1 MMEMYESDDFYL
13 SFAKHV
19 RHAPDDVPKETHKEI
34 REKFKV
40 LSLAQMAVKALKESQ
55 TD

>member
-1 MMEMYESDDFYL
+1 MMEMYESPDFYL

-19 RHAPDDVPKETHKEI
+19 RHAPPDATKETHKEI

-40 LSLAQMAVKALKESQ
+40 QTYAPNNLETLRLK
-55 TD
+55 